1 MKNLVGSL
9 CLFFIAS
16 TGFGQKTYDDLRIL
30 YADGN
35 YSKLAKVADKY
46 TNDDNT
52 KKDVLPY
59 LWLSKGLYKIHV
71 GGNADP
77 VFKNAYK
84 ESINALSKAI
94 KMDKDGSVM
103 SEINNK
109 EFLELLQN
117 SIVEQ
122 IDNDIST
129 GNYRKAFGN
138 VTSYKKIS
146 KNLVGQ
152 VYLEGACKFRNDDK
166 STGFTL
172 WKNADDQLKKIT
184 SLDEWT
190 EADKE
195 MLKMGAIQVAECY
208 VSIKKVDVAKAMLN
222 KVAQWFEEDEEFKE
236 IYDKIVN

>member
-1 MKNLVGSL
+1 MKKLVGSI
-9 CLFFIAS
+9 CLFFIAA
-16 TGFGQKTYDDLRIL
+16 TGFSQKSYDDLRIL

-35 YSKLAKVADKY
+35 YEKLSKVADKY
-46 TNDDNT
+46 TNDDKT
-52 KKDVLPY
+52 KKDVEPY

-84 ESINALSKAI
+84 ESINALNKAI

-103 SEINNK
+103 SDVDNK
-109 EFLELLQN
+109 EYWEMLQN
-117 SIVEQ
+117 SVVEQ

-129 GNYRKAFGN
+129 GNFRKAFGN
-138 VTSYKKIS
+138 VTSYKKLS

-152 VYLEGACKFRNDDK
+152 IYLEGACKFRADDK

-172 WKNADDQLKKIT
+172 WKTADDQLKKIT
-184 SLDEWT
+184 TLDDWSP
-190 EADKE
+190 ADKE

-208 VSIKKVDVAKAMLN
+208 VSIKKVDVAKTMLN
-222 KVAQWFEEDEEFKE
+222 KVAQWFEEDEDFKE
-236 IYDKIVN
+236 VYDKIVN